1 MRIRTIVLAAL
12 SVSVLVGGAW
22 YASLDQE
29 TRGLLKALPTNAD
42 VLSWEQDQRHAA
54 FRAMDRLPLLAKA
67 AVVTPSPSPM
77 PLPAGDPLVIPG
89 LDQYLQAQGTAGLVV
104 IQDGKVRLERYGQDF
119 DSKGR
124 WTSFSVA
131 KSFTS
136 TLVGAAVQ
144 DGSIRSLEDKVSEY
158 IPDLRGSAYD
168 DVTIRQLLTMS
179 SGVHWNEDYEDP
191 QADVA
196 KFNNAKPDAGVDATV
211 SYMRKLPRAHPPG
224 EVWHYN
230 TGETNLIGVLVS
242 SATGKPLAQYLQEK
256 IWHPAGMEA
265 EATWLQGKTGHEIA
279 GCCLQAAT
287 RDFARFGLFVL
298 ANGQANG
305 VQVVPVDWFSQATR
319 KQKDIGEA
327 GRGYGFQWWTYDDG
341 AVAAQ
346 GIFGQGIFIDS
357 SRRLVIA
364 SNSNWSRAT
373 LGPEPK
379 AREAF
384 YAQVRALVDVEAE
397 SVAAPKSTGAATAFF
412 DGLKPLC
419 GKTFEGKIVAD
430 QPPPAA
436 DDPFVGKRLLMHVR
450 DCEAREVRIPFTVGE
465 DRSRTWIISRT
476 ESGLRLKHDHRHA
489 DGTPDD
495 LTMYGGETLS
505 SGTAR
510 RQSFPSD
517 AETVALFTKQDRL
530 ISVPNVWSLELND
543 TRTFVYEL
551 RRPSGRLFRVEFD
564 LTRPVA
570 QAP

>member
-1 MRIRTIVLAAL
+1 MRIRTVVLALL
-12 SVSVLVGGAW
+12 SVSALAGGAW
-22 YASLDQE
+22 YASLDRE

-42 VLSWEQDQRHAA
+42 VLSWEPDQRHAA

-67 AVVTPSPSPM
+67 AVVTPSPTPM
-77 PLPAGDPLVIPG
+77 PLPVGEPLVIPG
-89 LDQYLQAQGTAGLVV
+89 LDQYLQTQGTAGLVI
-104 IQDGKVRLERYGQDF
+104 IQDGKVRLERYGQEF
-119 DSKGR
+119 DSRGR

-136 TLVGAAVQ
+136 TLVGAALQ

-179 SGVHWNEDYEDP
+179 SGVRWNEDYEDP

-196 KFNNAKPDAGVDATV
+196 KFNNAKPDSGVDATV

-242 SATGKPLAQYLQEK
+242 SATSKPLAQYLQEK

-265 EATWLQGKTGHEIA
+265 QATWLQGKTGHEIA

-298 ANGQANG
+298 ANGRANG
-305 VQVVPVDWFSQATR
+305 VQVVPADWFDQATR
-319 KQKDIGEA
+319 KQKEIGEP

-346 GIFGQGIFIDS
+346 GIFGQGIFIDP

-384 YAQVRALVDVEAE
+384 YAQVRALV
-397 SVAAPKSTGAATAFF
+397 
-412 DGLKPLC
+412 KP
-419 GKTFEGKIVAD
+419 V
-430 QPPPAA
+430 
-436 DDPFVGKRLLMHVR
+436 V
-450 DCEAREVRIPFTVGE
+450 
-465 DRSRTWIISRT
+465 
-476 ESGLRLKHDHRHA
+476 
-489 DGTPDD
+489 
-495 LTMYGGETLS
+495 
-505 SGTAR
+505 
-510 RQSFPSD
+510 
-517 AETVALFTKQDRL
+517 
-530 ISVPNVWSLELND
+530 
-543 TRTFVYEL
+543 
-551 RRPSGRLFRVEFD
+551 
-564 LTRPVA
+564 